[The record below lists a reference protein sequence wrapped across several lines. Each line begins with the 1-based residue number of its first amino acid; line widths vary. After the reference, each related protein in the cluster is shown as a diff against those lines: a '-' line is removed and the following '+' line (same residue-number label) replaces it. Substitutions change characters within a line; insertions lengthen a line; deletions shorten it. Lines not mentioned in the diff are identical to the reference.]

1 MYITCQLM
9 LFIDT
14 CLVGELSDV
23 AMQTFHVRDK
33 TTAVEAHEF
42 FLVQVLSAK
51 AQVLLLEDV
60 IVSNGLKSIPAQ
72 THVQPGIQQD
82 HVYDAGKPHPP
93 STLNISKRCSCAAAR
108 RHGQSL
114 GIS

>member
-1 MYITCQLM
+1 M
-9 LFIDT
+9 
-14 CLVGELSDV
+14 
-23 AMQTFHVRDK
+23 
-33 TTAVEAHEF
+33 
-42 FLVQVLSAK
+42 LSAK

-93 STLNISKRCSCAAAR
+93 STLNTSKRCSCAAAR
-108 RHGQSL
+108 RHVPEAQHLLIGPLLSQVPHANQLPNDSMRSY
-114 GIS
+114 GSGH

>member
-9 LFIDT
+9 LFVDT
-14 CLVGELSDV
+14 YLVGE

-33 TTAVEAHEF
+33 TTATSSRS

-93 STLNISKRCSCAAAR
+93 STLNISDRCSCAAAR
-108 RHGQSL
+108 RHVQRL